1 MPPAFIENASGS
13 DHDQSTGQPH
23 GVFPPIVLPLTEDG
37 SLDSASLER
46 LVGRLVGAGVS
57 GLWVNGTTGEFYAL
71 DVEGRARVVRE
82 CVKIVAGSVP
92 IIAHVGDTATGLALD
107 HARAAIDAGAARL
120 SVLAPYCADFTEDE
134 LKSHFRAIAQVAGGP
149 VFAYHLPRLA
159 GPGLSI
165 AAIVELAGEGVFDGG
180 KDSSSDLVWFRQLLS
195 SARQAGVTFHGF
207 TGGSAVPDLGY
218 FVGARGTMSSLANL
232 VPAHIVAQYRAA
244 RRGDW
249 AAVRELQEGS
259 NDLLRGLRLARAS
272 TASATA
278 AIYKYLLVRRGWIGS
293 EQSTAPL
300 SRLTDD
306 ERRQL
311 DLNALPLIE
320 HLETAASG

>member
-1 MPPAFIENASGS
+1 MPPAFIEESSGPAAVAA
-13 DHDQSTGQPH
+13 DQPH
-23 GVFPPIVLPLTEDG
+23 GVFPPIVLPLTPDG

-46 LVGRLVGAGVS
+46 LVGRLVDAGVS

-82 CVKIVAGSVP
+82 CVKIAAGAVS

-107 HARAAIDAGAARL
+107 HARAAIGAGADRL
-120 SVLAPYCADFTEDE
+120 SVLAPYCADFTEGE
-134 LKSHFRAIAQVAGGP
+134 LKSHFRAIADVAGGP

-165 AAIVELAGEGVFDGG
+165 PAIVELAGEGVFDGG
-180 KDSSSDLVWFRQLLS
+180 KDSSSDLVWFRELLT

-218 FVGARGTMSSLANL
+218 VLGARGTMSSLANL
-232 VPAHIVAQYRAA
+232 VPVHIVAQYRAA
-244 RRGDW
+244 VGGDW
-249 AAVRELQEGS
+249 DAVHDLQDGS
-259 NDLLRGLRLARAS
+259 DALLRSLRLARAS
-272 TASATA
+272 TTSATA
-278 AIYKYLLVRRGWIGS
+278 AIYKYLLTRRGWIAG
-293 EQSTAPL
+293 ERATLPL
-300 SRLTDD
+300 SPLTDD

-311 DLNALPLIE
+311 DRDALPLIE
-320 HLETAASG
+320 QLEAAASG